1 MPFNVVLVQP
11 DIPANTGNIIRLC
24 SNTGCQL
31 HLVRPL
37 GFAMD
42 DKRLRRAGLDYHE
55 YADVVIHDRWSDVEG
70 AMGDAPRFT
79 LTTRGTRPHSSV
91 DLAIGSWLVF
101 GSETTGL
108 PPEIMATF
116 DDTARLRIP
125 MRHTSRSL
133 NLSNAVAITVF
144 EGWRQHDYI
153 QTENEP

>member
-24 SNTGCQL
+24 SNTGCRL

-55 YADVVIHDRWSDVEG
+55 YADVVIHDQWSDVET
-70 AMGDAPRFT
+70 AIGDAPRFT
-79 LTTRGTRPHSSV
+79 LTTRGTRQHSDA

-108 PPEIMATF
+108 PPEIMAKF
-116 DDTARLRIP
+116 DDSARLRIP
-125 MRHTSRSL
+125 MRDTSRSL
-133 NLSNAVAITVF
+133 NLSNAVAIAVF
-144 EGWRQHDYI
+144 EGWRQHDFS
-153 QTENEP
+153 QEDAP